1 MSPRPEDLVR
11 VGEKVPTLPYIFHQL
26 NEAVNDPRSSMRD
39 IAEIISTDQSL
50 SARLLRIANSAFY
63 GFPSRIETISRA
75 VTIIGTQQLRDIALA
90 TSVIPVFSGMP
101 VELVNMNSFWQHSIA
116 SGITARILANYHR
129 EPNIERF
136 FVAGLLHDIGRL
148 LIYSQEP
155 EKAREALKQS
165 ASKNELLFVAEYNQF
180 GYDHGEVGG
189 ALLQHWGLPA
199 SLEEAV
205 RHHHNPS
212 FSKRFPL
219 EVSTVH
225 VSDIIANALKFG
237 TSGER
242 FVPPL
247 ESNAW
252 EQLRLPV
259 SILPPALDQVE
270 KQFSNSAKF
279 FLEDVG

>member
-1 MSPRPEDLVR
+1 MNTRPEDLIR
-11 VGEKVPTLPYIFHQL
+11 IGDKVPTLPHIFHRL

-39 IAEIISTDQSL
+39 IAGIISTDQSL

-75 VTIIGTQQLRDIALA
+75 VTIIGTQQLRDLALA
-90 TSVIPVFSGMP
+90 TSIVETFSGLP
-101 VELVNMNSFWQHSIA
+101 IKLVDMSSFWRHSIA
-116 SGITARILANYHR
+116 SGITARIMANYHR
-129 EPNIERF
+129 ESNIERF

-148 LIYSQEP
+148 LIYKHEP
-155 EKAREALKQS
+155 EKAREAIES
-165 ASKNELLFVAEYNQF
+165 STAKNEPLFMTEYNQF

-189 ALLQHWGLPA
+189 ALLRHWGLPA

-205 RHHHNPS
+205 RYHHNPS

-219 EVSTVH
+219 ETATVH
-225 VSDIIANALKFG
+225 VSDIIANAMRYG
-237 TSGER
+237 SSGER

-247 ESNAW
+247 EGDAW

-259 SILPPALDQVE
+259 SILSPALEQIDR
-270 KQFSNSAKF
+270 QFSDSAKL
-279 FLEDVG
+279 FLEDTN